1 MRKLHLLKS
10 LFLLCA
16 LIVGS
21 SSMWGQSDY
30 QLVTNVSQLSDGD
43 VIIIASGVDDGECS
57 AIGAANSSS
66 NRKAVSVS
74 VSNGIIT
81 TEVDNA
87 NETKSNANT
96 LSEAL
101 TNPLEITLV
110 ASGSEWNLKEV
121 LSDGE
126 MYLNGGYK
134 STSNKNQNHLK
145 AAASVETG
153 TGQSKANGVWSIEI
167 DENTYVA
174 TIKNQNNYFIQL
186 NGTIFGSYV
195 SAQTDV
201 YIYKKQSNK
210 TDNDIALTG
219 ASVDLSFDLYNNS
232 TAQVISYTTSSTGA
246 VTIAESDYAEF
257 DIDEDNKTITV
268 TPTAVTP
275 SAQTIT
281 VNQAADDDYNAGS
294 ATFTISI
301 DDSTPIPTHTVTFSV
316 NGTTTTQVLEE
327 GAAITFPANP
337 ADISDKTFVGWT
349 TTAIDGT
356 TNDAPAFVTS
366 ATMGQSDITYY
377 AVFANVSGSS
387 PAEVTKSYGFE
398 TESDSDWTIDGPV
411 RTQGEGNTGS
421 YAGKIS
427 TNNSYVTFNSKVKV
441 KEFSFAFKR
450 TSTNNNYNV
459 YIETSEDNSNWTAA
473 ETYAMSSFNNG
484 SYLTKTKEFDGT
496 KELYVRFH
504 CSNTTAV
511 RYVDDVTIKYV
522 AGGFSYSDY
531 CTTVVADTRQ
541 DAELSFSVTEVNAN
555 ISEQFTAPTLN
566 TAEGFNGTVE
576 YSSSD
581 ESVAQIMDSETG
593 ELRLLKEGTTTI
605 TATFAG
611 NDDFKPGSASYTLNV
626 IDNRIATTIS
636 QEDIVLDASE
646 VTTFT
651 RLAPVVKDANNNI
664 VEYQY
669 DVFPTDVS
677 FEYDI
682 DSDVSGVISS
692 LDWNT
697 GEITLSG
704 NVGTVTMK
712 AYYNPYNSN
721 SSYKPSECT
730 FTITV
735 ESVQT
740 ISEVRA
746 QGSGEVLTK
755 GIVTSCSGTTAY
767 IQDATAA
774 ICVYGSAL
782 TVGDKVK
789 VSGTLKD
796 YNGLLEITNPT
807 VTVISQNNT
816 VTPEVMTIAEINA
829 STNQGWLVKIEEA
842 TVKTINDKNVTI
854 AQGENTIVVRFNN
867 TNDITIK
874 VGDVV
879 TLTGNIGC
887 FNVAQIANPT
897 NVQVK
902 AIPTITIDPAVLNVN
917 ADEHDGTLD
926 LTYANLTI
934 SDMTDFDIQYYDA
947 EGEETTEPDWIEVL
961 VAEQDP
967 SDGDGYVVSY
977 YMIEN
982 EGEARTAYFKVYATD
997 DETNLVYSNLVTV
1010 NQAKYVPDYATL
1022 PFEWDDTTTPAG
1034 ITNNGVAT
1042 YNNSPYLKFDSSDDE
1057 IILKINEAP
1066 GVLTFDVK
1074 GNPSSGQ
1081 WAGLFMVKA
1090 SVDGSK
1096 FEDVAHYMD
1105 LTSTVENVTIDNL
1118 ASDVRY
1124 IKWTYTKTYGNVA
1137 LGNIKLTA
1145 KAGTITLANACTDG
1159 EKYYGTYSSSKAF
1172 IAPAGV
1178 TVSEIGIVDGK
1189 LNVQEYAEGDV
1200 IPANRGVMVSSTVA
1214 GLHNLSATEETGT
1227 SLISA
1232 NCLRASGDEG
1242 ITATD
1247 MAAADDDCLF
1257 YRLTMHNGE
1266 TIGFWWGAENGAA
1279 FALAANKAYMAVPEA
1294 QAARGFS
1301 FADDMTTS
1309 ISATLMNNETMNN
1322 EYYNLNGQ
1330 RVANPTKG
1338 LYIVNG
1344 KKMVVK

>member
-1 MRKLHLLKS
+1 MIMRKLHLLKS

-21 SSMWGQSDY
+21 SSVWGET
-30 QLVTNVSQLSDGD
+30 VTL
-43 VIIIASGVDDGECS
+43 
-57 AIGAANSSS
+57 
-66 NRKAVSVS
+66 
-74 VSNGIIT
+74 
-81 TEVDNA
+81 
-87 NETKSNANT
+87 SNANIVAAGDGVSGYNTYNMTDEGGNSWSAYAIKNKHSNATASYHYLQIRAYNNGTAYYIQVPT
-96 LSEAL
+96 LGSK
-101 TNPLEITLV
+101 ITSITMTVSGASQPMTGGSNSATLFFSNSKSTSSTGTGV
-110 ASGSEWNLKEV
+110 ASG
-121 LSDGE
+121 
-126 MYLNGGYK
+126 
-134 STSNKNQNHLK
+134 
-145 AAASVETG
+145 TG
-153 TGQSKANGVWSIEI
+153 TSSVTI
-167 DENTYVA
+167 DCSSLDLNSGYITAGGAVRIWDVTVTYSSSD
-174 TIKNQNNYFIQL
+174 KSDCDL
-186 NGTIFGSYV
+186 
-195 SAQTDV
+195 
-201 YIYKKQSNK
+201 
-210 TDNDIALTG
+210 ALTG
-219 ASVDLSFDLYNNS
+219 APVALSFDLYNNAS
-232 TAQVISYTTSSTGA
+232 SKTINYTTSSTGA

-281 VNQAADDDYNAGS
+281 INQADDDNYNAGS

-327 GAAITFPANP
+327 GAAITFPADP
-337 ADISDKTFVGWT
+337 ANISDKTFVGWT

-356 TNDAPAFVTS
+356 TNDAPTFVTS

-387 PAEVTKSYGFE
+387 PADVIKSYGFE
-398 TESDSDWTIDGPV
+398 TESDPDWTIDGPV
-411 RTQGEGNTGS
+411 RTQGESNTGS

-473 ETYAMSSFNNG
+473 ETYAMGSFNNG

-576 YSSSD
+576 YTSSD
-581 ESVAQIMDSETG
+581 ENVAQVMVLETG

-626 IDNRIATTIS
+626 TDNRIATTIS
-636 QEDIVLDASE
+636 QEDIVLDVSE
-646 VTTFT
+646 VATFT

-677 FEYDI
+677 FEYDTE
-682 DSDVSGVISS
+682 SDVSGVISS

-740 ISEVRA
+740 ISEVRT

-829 STNQGWLVKIEEA
+829 SDKQGWLVKIEEA

-1022 PFEWDDTTTPAG
+1022 PFEWDDTTTPTG
-1034 ITNNGVAT
+1034 ITNNGVGT
-1042 YNNSPYLKFDSSDDE
+1042 YNGSPYLKFDSSDDE

-1066 GVLTFDVK
+1066 GVLTFDIK

-1081 WAGLFMVKA
+1081 WSGLFMVKA
-1090 SVDGSK
+1090 SADGIEYK
-1096 FEDVAHYMD
+1096 DVAHYTD
-1105 LTSTVENVTIDNL
+1105 LTSTVENMTVDNL

-1189 LNVQEYAEGDV
+1189 LNVKNYSEGDV
-1200 IPANRGVMVSSTVA
+1200 IPANTGVMVSSAVA
-1214 GLHNLSATEETGT
+1214 GLHNLYATEETGE
-1227 SLISA
+1227 SVLGDN
-1232 NCLRASGDEG
+1232 NCLRASGNSG
-1242 ITATD
+1242 ITAD
-1247 MAAADDDCLF
+1247 AMAAADANCLF